1 MKEGKMKDLKESLK
15 ELKTE
20 DLKGLLKEIKEELE
34 RRESVNDKVLIIL
47 RNEFNAKEYIN
58 YFI

>member
-1 MKEGKMKDLKESLK
+1 MKDLK

-34 RRESVNDKVLIIL
+34 RRENVNDKVLIIL